1 MEPLS
6 RVTAATIDVLRVL
19 AGSQDPCWGLLVI
32 KSSHRPAG
40 TVYPILERL
49 ESLGWVTSSWD
60 SDDSRSG
67 PRRRNYEL
75 TEEGGAAAS
84 AAIDEFASRVRPVT
98 RTRVV
103 TSREV
108 LA

>member
-1 MEPLS
+1 MEQLS

-19 AGSQDPCWGLLVI
+19 TESQDACWGLLVI

-67 PRRRNYEL
+67 PRRRYYEL
-75 TEEGGAAAS
+75 TEEGGTAAS
-84 AAIDEFASRVRPVT
+84 AAIGEFASRSRPVAPA
-98 RTRVV
+98 RVV
-103 TSREV
+103 TVREV